1 MQCIACSRPLEARWQ
16 EWRED
21 GTCVDHGDSYV
32 TIDGRPVCE
41 ACDWHQRQHR
51 AAPGRYDVDPRD
63 LTDEDRAAY
72 DDRPGTWDWKQAL
85 HEQNHPYL
93 LPGAH
98 GSSTGRAKRFGGQKQ
113 GTQIE
118 REAWGA

>member
-1 MQCIACSRPLEARWQ
+1 MQCIACSRPLTLRCL

-21 GTCVDHGDSYV
+21 GTCVEHGDSYV
-32 TIDGRPVCE
+32 MIDGRPVCE
-41 ACDWHQRQHR
+41 ACDWHQRQACLTR
-51 AAPGRYDVDPRD
+51 RPQVDREE

-72 DDRPGTWDWKQAL
+72 DNRPGTWDWKQAL

-93 LPGAH
+93 LPGSH

-118 REAWGA
+118 REAWEA